1 MMATNAFLDKN
12 DDNNR
17 TVEPEGKTHEAQE
30 FVKF

>member
-12 DDNNR
+12 DDNR